1 MKFTKEDVLS
11 MVGACFDMFA
21 SSHILDAKEAANA
34 MMERRENDQKVREH
48 IDSVLPDASLNECKL
63 KCWKIAK
70 QVFYN
75 YSDCSALLPNVV
87 SEIPAMSVGVFIEV
101 VGQLIYESK
110 N

>member
-48 IDSVLPDASLNECKL
+48 IDSVLPDEPVNNKRL
-63 KCWKIAK
+63 KCDDIAS
-70 QVFYN
+70 QLFYN
-75 YSDCSALLPNVV
+75 KFDCYLMDDFLKTRT
-87 SEIPAMSVGVFIEV
+87 IPAMTEQKFREIVGK
-101 VGQLIYESK
+101 LIYDKS
-110 N
+110 